1 MLKNEEIEY
10 FTRSKLAVQ
19 VLNKISEQ
27 DSMAKVLAGELE
39 TYRESISRILL
50 HLERLKLA
58 ECTKPKS
65 SNFRPY
71 KITSRGKLVLR
82 EITSKKYQGK

>member
-10 FTRSKLAVQ
+10 FTRSKLASK
-19 VLNKISEQ
+19 VLAKINLQE
-27 DSMAKVLAGELE
+27 SMAKVLSEELE
-39 TYRESISRILL
+39 TYRESVSRILL
-50 HLERLKLA
+50 HLEKLKLA

-71 KITSRGKLVLR
+71 KITSRGKLVLK
-82 EITSKKYQGK
+82 ELASKKY

>member
-10 FTRSKLAVQ
+10 FTRSKLAAK
-19 VLNKISEQ
+19 VLKRINEQ
-27 DSMAKVLAGELE
+27 DSMAKVLASELE
-39 TYRESISRILL
+39 TYRESVSRILL
-50 HLERLKLA
+50 HLEKLKLA

-71 KITSRGKLVLR
+71 KITPRGKLVLK
-82 EITSKKYQGK
+82 ELASKKY

>member
-10 FTRSKLAVQ
+10 FTRSKLAKK
-19 VLNKISEQ
+19 VLEKINEQ
-27 DSMAKVLAGELE
+27 EFMAKILASELE
-39 TYRESISRILL
+39 TYRESVSRILL
-50 HLERLKLA
+50 HLEKLKLA

-71 KITSRGKLVLR
+71 KITSRGKLVLK
-82 EITSKKYQGK
+82 ELASKKY

>member
-1 MLKNEEIEY
+1 MLNNEEIEY
-10 FTRSKLAVQ
+10 FTRSKLASK
-19 VLNKISEQ
+19 VLEEINKKE
-27 DSMAKVLAGELE
+27 SMAKVLSEELE

-50 HLERLKLA
+50 HLEKLKLA

-71 KITSRGKLVLR
+71 KITPRGKLVLK
-82 EITSKKYQGK
+82 EISKKYNEKK

>member
-10 FTRSKLAVQ
+10 FTRSKLAAK
-19 VLNKISEQ
+19 VLKKINEQ
-27 DSMAKVLAGELE
+27 DSMAVVLASELE

-50 HLERLKLA
+50 HLEKLKLA

-82 EITSKKYQGK
+82 ELASKKY

>member
-10 FTRSKLAVQ
+10 FTRSKLAHKVLGE
-19 VLNKISEQ
+19 LNKQE
-27 DSMAKVLAGELE
+27 SMAKILSEELQ
-39 TYRESISRILL
+39 TYRESISRILI
-50 HLERLKLA
+50 HLEKLNLA

-71 KITSRGKLVLR
+71 KITLRGKLVLK
-82 EITSKKYQGK
+82 EISKKYG

>member
-10 FTRSKLAVQ
+10 FTRSKLASK
-19 VLNKISEQ
+19 VLEKINEQ
-27 DSMAKVLAGELE
+27 DSMAKVLASELE
-39 TYRESISRILL
+39 TYRESVSRILL
-50 HLERLKLA
+50 HLEKLKLA

-82 EITSKKYQGK
+82 ELATKKY

>member
-10 FTRSKLAVQ
+10 FTRSKLAKK
-19 VLNKISEQ
+19 VLEKISLQ
-27 DSMAKVLAGELE
+27 DSMAKVLSEELE
-39 TYRESISRILL
+39 TYRESVSRILL
-50 HLERLKLA
+50 HLEKLKLA

-71 KITSRGKLVLR
+71 KITSRGKLVLK
-82 EITSKKYQGK
+82 ELASKKY